1 MGLTFLEPLMANGPW
16 AAVFVICAPIA
27 AIVIMFLWALLLVPK
42 DKRVE
47 AIKAMAELAK
57 AVKPGKSK
65 QLP

>member
-1 MGLTFLEPLMANGPW
+1 MALTFLEPLLANAPW
-16 AAVFVICAPIA
+16 AAVLIVCVIPA

-47 AIKAMAELAK
+47 AIEAMAKLVRELRA
-57 AVKPGKSK
+57 GKSR